1 MGFGGISIWQI
12 LIILAIVLV
21 IFGGTKRLKNL
32 GPDLGNALK
41 GFKKAID
48 VLDKKEDSDNK
59 YPLYFLRMF
68 DIGILELFLVLV
80 IGLVVLGPE
89 RLPEVVK
96 SVTRSMKWIKK
107 TITSTKEEVSKNIGL
122 DVVYQDLRNE
132 EILKKSET
140 DGLQNKEE

>member
-1 MGFGGISIWQI
+1 
-12 LIILAIVLV
+12 
-21 IFGGTKRLKNL
+21 
-32 GPDLGNALK
+32 
-41 GFKKAID
+41 
-48 VLDKKEDSDNK
+48 
-59 YPLYFLRMF
+59 MF

-122 DVVYQDLRNE
+122 DEVYQDLRNE

-140 DGLQNKEE
+140 DSPENK

>member
-1 MGFGGISIWQI
+1 
-12 LIILAIVLV
+12 
-21 IFGGTKRLKNL
+21 
-32 GPDLGNALK
+32 
-41 GFKKAID
+41 
-48 VLDKKEDSDNK
+48 
-59 YPLYFLRMF
+59 MF

-122 DVVYQDLRNE
+122 DEIYQDLRNE
-132 EILKKSET
+132 EILKKSES
-140 DGLQNKEE
+140 DGHHNKKE

>member
-1 MGFGGISIWQI
+1 
-12 LIILAIVLV
+12 
-21 IFGGTKRLKNL
+21 
-32 GPDLGNALK
+32 
-41 GFKKAID
+41 
-48 VLDKKEDSDNK
+48 
-59 YPLYFLRMF
+59 MF
-68 DIGILELFLVLV
+68 DIGILELFLVFL

-122 DVVYQDLRNE
+122 DEIYQDLRNE

-140 DGLQNKEE
+140 DGHQNKKE

>member
-1 MGFGGISIWQI
+1 M
-12 LIILAIVLV
+12 L
-21 IFGGTKRLKNL
+21 
-32 GPDLGNALK
+32 
-41 GFKKAID
+41 
-48 VLDKKEDSDNK
+48 
-59 YPLYFLRMF
+59 

-89 RLPEVVK
+89 RLPEVVR

-122 DVVYQDLRNE
+122 DEVYQDLRNE

-140 DGLQNKEE
+140 DGHQNKEE

>member
-1 MGFGGISIWQI
+1 
-12 LIILAIVLV
+12 
-21 IFGGTKRLKNL
+21 
-32 GPDLGNALK
+32 
-41 GFKKAID
+41 
-48 VLDKKEDSDNK
+48 
-59 YPLYFLRMF
+59 MF

-122 DVVYQDLRNE
+122 DEVYQDLRNE

-140 DGLQNKEE
+140 DCHQNKEE

>member
-1 MGFGGISIWQI
+1 
-12 LIILAIVLV
+12 
-21 IFGGTKRLKNL
+21 
-32 GPDLGNALK
+32 
-41 GFKKAID
+41 
-48 VLDKKEDSDNK
+48 
-59 YPLYFLRMF
+59 MF

-80 IGLVVLGPE
+80 IVLVVLGPE

-122 DVVYQDLRNE
+122 DEVYQDLRNE

-140 DGLQNKEE
+140 DGNQNKEE

>member
-1 MGFGGISIWQI
+1 
-12 LIILAIVLV
+12 
-21 IFGGTKRLKNL
+21 
-32 GPDLGNALK
+32 
-41 GFKKAID
+41 
-48 VLDKKEDSDNK
+48 
-59 YPLYFLRMF
+59 MF
-68 DIGILELFLVLV
+68 DIGILELFLVLL

-122 DVVYQDLRNE
+122 DEVYQDLRNE

-140 DGLQNKEE
+140 DGHQNKKE

>member
-1 MGFGGISIWQI
+1 
-12 LIILAIVLV
+12 
-21 IFGGTKRLKNL
+21 
-32 GPDLGNALK
+32 
-41 GFKKAID
+41 
-48 VLDKKEDSDNK
+48 
-59 YPLYFLRMF
+59 MF

-107 TITSTKEEVSKNIGL
+107 TITSTKEEVSKKIGL
-122 DVVYQDLRNE
+122 DEVYQDLRNE

-140 DGLQNKEE
+140 DGHQNKKE

>member
-1 MGFGGISIWQI
+1 
-12 LIILAIVLV
+12 
-21 IFGGTKRLKNL
+21 
-32 GPDLGNALK
+32 
-41 GFKKAID
+41 
-48 VLDKKEDSDNK
+48 
-59 YPLYFLRMF
+59 MF

-122 DVVYQDLRNE
+122 DEVYQDLRNE
-132 EILKKSET
+132 EILKESET
-140 DGLQNKEE
+140 DGHQNKEE

>member
-1 MGFGGISIWQI
+1 
-12 LIILAIVLV
+12 
-21 IFGGTKRLKNL
+21 
-32 GPDLGNALK
+32 
-41 GFKKAID
+41 
-48 VLDKKEDSDNK
+48 
-59 YPLYFLRMF
+59 MF
-68 DIGILELFLVLV
+68 DIGILELFLVLL

-122 DVVYQDLRNE
+122 DEIYQDLRNE

-140 DGLQNKEE
+140 DGHQNKKE

>member
-1 MGFGGISIWQI
+1 
-12 LIILAIVLV
+12 
-21 IFGGTKRLKNL
+21 
-32 GPDLGNALK
+32 
-41 GFKKAID
+41 
-48 VLDKKEDSDNK
+48 
-59 YPLYFLRMF
+59 MF

-122 DVVYQDLRNE
+122 DEVYQDLRNE
-132 EILKKSET
+132 EILKNSET
-140 DGLQNKEE
+140 DGHQNKEE

>member
-1 MGFGGISIWQI
+1 
-12 LIILAIVLV
+12 
-21 IFGGTKRLKNL
+21 
-32 GPDLGNALK
+32 
-41 GFKKAID
+41 
-48 VLDKKEDSDNK
+48 
-59 YPLYFLRMF
+59 MF

-122 DVVYQDLRNE
+122 DEVYQDLRNE

-140 DGLQNKEE
+140 DGPENK

>member
-1 MGFGGISIWQI
+1 
-12 LIILAIVLV
+12 
-21 IFGGTKRLKNL
+21 
-32 GPDLGNALK
+32 
-41 GFKKAID
+41 
-48 VLDKKEDSDNK
+48 
-59 YPLYFLRMF
+59 MF

-122 DVVYQDLRNE
+122 DEVYQDLRNE

>member
-1 MGFGGISIWQI
+1 
-12 LIILAIVLV
+12 
-21 IFGGTKRLKNL
+21 
-32 GPDLGNALK
+32 
-41 GFKKAID
+41 
-48 VLDKKEDSDNK
+48 
-59 YPLYFLRMF
+59 MF

-107 TITSTKEEVSKNIGL
+107 IITSTKEEVSKKIGL
-122 DVVYQDLRNE
+122 DEVYQDLRNE

-140 DGLQNKEE
+140 DGHQNKEK

>member
-1 MGFGGISIWQI
+1 
-12 LIILAIVLV
+12 
-21 IFGGTKRLKNL
+21 
-32 GPDLGNALK
+32 
-41 GFKKAID
+41 
-48 VLDKKEDSDNK
+48 
-59 YPLYFLRMF
+59 MF
-68 DIGILELFLVLV
+68 DIGIFELFLVLV

-122 DVVYQDLRNE
+122 DEVYQDLRNE

-140 DGLQNKEE
+140 DGHQNKEE

>member
-1 MGFGGISIWQI
+1 
-12 LIILAIVLV
+12 
-21 IFGGTKRLKNL
+21 
-32 GPDLGNALK
+32 
-41 GFKKAID
+41 
-48 VLDKKEDSDNK
+48 
-59 YPLYFLRMF
+59 MF

-96 SVTRSMKWIKK
+96 SVTRSIKWIKK

-122 DVVYQDLRNE
+122 DEVYQDLRNE

-140 DGLQNKEE
+140 DGHQNKEE

>member
-1 MGFGGISIWQI
+1 
-12 LIILAIVLV
+12 
-21 IFGGTKRLKNL
+21 
-32 GPDLGNALK
+32 
-41 GFKKAID
+41 
-48 VLDKKEDSDNK
+48 
-59 YPLYFLRMF
+59 MF

-107 TITSTKEEVSKNIGL
+107 TITSTKDEVSKNIGL
-122 DVVYQDLRNE
+122 DEVYQDLRNE

-140 DGLQNKEE
+140 DGHQNKEE

>member
-1 MGFGGISIWQI
+1 
-12 LIILAIVLV
+12 
-21 IFGGTKRLKNL
+21 
-32 GPDLGNALK
+32 
-41 GFKKAID
+41 
-48 VLDKKEDSDNK
+48 
-59 YPLYFLRMF
+59 MF

-96 SVTRSMKWIKK
+96 SATRSMKWIKK

-122 DVVYQDLRNE
+122 DEVYQDLRNE

-140 DGLQNKEE
+140 DGHQNKEE

>member
-1 MGFGGISIWQI
+1 
-12 LIILAIVLV
+12 
-21 IFGGTKRLKNL
+21 
-32 GPDLGNALK
+32 
-41 GFKKAID
+41 
-48 VLDKKEDSDNK
+48 
-59 YPLYFLRMF
+59 MF

-96 SVTRSMKWIKK
+96 SVTRAMKWIKK

-122 DVVYQDLRNE
+122 DEVYQDLRNE

-140 DGLQNKEE
+140 DGHQNKEE